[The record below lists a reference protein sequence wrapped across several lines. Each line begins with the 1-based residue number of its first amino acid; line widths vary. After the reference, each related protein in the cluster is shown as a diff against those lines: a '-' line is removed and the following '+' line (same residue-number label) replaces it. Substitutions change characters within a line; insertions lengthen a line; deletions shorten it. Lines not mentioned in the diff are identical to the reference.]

1 MASGAKGHR
10 FDSCRAHLKPLA
22 EIAIEAGLVTKAG
35 AAKAGRM
42 AEERKEPL
50 VVVLIRELGVDELSL
65 IAALRKQT
73 RVPLLDPAHAT
84 VDVEALRLVP
94 RDSCARL
101 RVLPIGVSTDGKVR
115 VLRVAMADPTD
126 TSAILELEVIANCE
140 IEVTALPLSAVEEL
154 VNKGYKQFSTA
165 VNRPRPKAMSDNLF
179 ITSRHTTRVPTVDG
193 ADPQAETSVTAQIP
207 LSVLSSV
214 SAPDIELRFAAL
226 CQLLVSKGI
235 VTAAEL
241 IEALDKA
248 EGGNSTDS

>member
-1 MASGAKGHR
+1 
-10 FDSCRAHLKPLA
+10 LKTLA

-42 AEERKEPL
+42 AEERKQPL

-73 RVPLLDPAHAT
+73 RVPLLDPAQAS

-101 RVLPIGVSTDGKVR
+101 RVLPIGVSNDGKTR

-126 TSAILELEVIANCE
+126 TAAILELEVIANCE

-154 VNKGYKQFSTA
+154 VAKGYEQFSTA
-165 VNRPRPKAMSDNLF
+165 VNRPRPRGLSDNLF
-179 ITSRHTTRVPTVDG
+179 ITSKSPRGPTVDG
-193 ADPQAETSVTAQIP
+193 GDPQAETSVTAQIP

-214 SAPDIELRFAAL
+214 SAPDIEVRFAAL

-241 IEALDKA
+241 TEALKKA
-248 EGGNSTDS
+248 EGGNPSDS